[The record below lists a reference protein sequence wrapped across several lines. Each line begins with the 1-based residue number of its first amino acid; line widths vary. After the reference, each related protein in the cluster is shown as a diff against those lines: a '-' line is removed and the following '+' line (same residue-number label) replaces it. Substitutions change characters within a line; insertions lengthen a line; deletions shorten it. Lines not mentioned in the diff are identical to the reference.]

1 MNKTVTIKGQC
12 DVSWPTSS
20 CVNDDTEDEQDAKY
34 SYDDDNDDYDDDD
47 VDQVVPN
54 VMCIAL
60 YSPPLDSIGN
70 SVRGQQF
77 CKVYTIT
84 IISIIIIVIVIV
96 IITAIMI
103 RSWWI
108 FSIFTVLT
116 T

>member
-1 MNKTVTIKGQC
+1 MAS
-12 DVSWPTSS
+12 SW
-20 CVNDDTEDEQDAKY
+20 VNDDIEDCDEDEDDAKY
-34 SYDDDNDDYDDDD
+34 NYEYDDDD
-47 VDQVVPN
+47 DGDVAQVVPN

-77 CKVYTIT
+77 CKVLIVTIIINTIIT
-84 IISIIIIVIVIV
+84 IMRIIVIVVMIM
-96 IITAIMI
+96 IITAVMI

>member
-1 MNKTVTIKGQC
+1 M
-12 DVSWPTSS
+12 
-20 CVNDDTEDEQDAKY
+20 
-34 SYDDDNDDYDDDD
+34 
-47 VDQVVPN
+47 
-54 VMCIAL
+54 MCIAL

-77 CKVYTIT
+77 CKVLIIT
-84 IISIIIIVIVIV
+84 IIINIIVIIVIIIIVMIM

>member
-1 MNKTVTIKGQC
+1 M
-12 DVSWPTSS
+12 SWPTSS

-84 IISIIIIVIVIV
+84 IIIIISIRIIVIVIMIM